1 MAGTMVYRL
10 RVADAEADH
19 MGSFRNAVSQAEGI
33 SDNRG
38 YNHIAG
44 FHGAPDWYCWHHQ
57 FSPRTPLQ
65 ARIFLPW
72 HRAYL
77 WWLEQSLQEIVQ
89 EPVALPWWDWT
100 AEPGVPDAYA
110 APELNGEPNPLFKS
124 RAFVPTAN
132 PPIDADTQ
140 RDPGANPQAVL
151 PSADEIIDLLNDSD
165 WASFSDR
172 LEQFHDDVHVW
183 VGGDMQDIT
192 TAAYDPIFFAH
203 HCMVDRI
210 WYLWQTQYGE
220 ENIPGALKDLE
231 LIPFG
236 KRTSDVLSV
245 QRLGYEY
252 AAIAT
257 DIPINGATD
266 SSIGNGEIHG

>member
-1 MAGTMVYRL
+1 VHGRHFGVPAAGGGCRGRSYGFL
-10 RVADAEADH
+10 
-19 MGSFRNAVSQAEGI
+19 RNAVAQAERI

-100 AEPGVPDAYA
+100 AEAGLPDAYA
-110 APELNGEPNPLFKS
+110 ALQLNGEPNPLYQS

-183 VGGDMQDIT
+183 EGRDMQDIT
-192 TAAYDPIFFAH
+192 TAATTRSFSPTTAWSIASGT
-203 HCMVDRI
+203 CGRRNMAKRI
-210 WYLWQTQYGE
+210 SQ
-220 ENIPGALKDLE
+220 
-231 LIPFG
+231 
-236 KRTSDVLSV
+236 
-245 QRLGYEY
+245 
-252 AAIAT
+252 AT
-257 DIPINGATD
+257 
-266 SSIGNGEIHG
+266 